1 MAATGI
7 VRNADGSMMAPDAV
21 VRQWKGIT
29 AARLSTH
36 AVKNASNSVRS
47 LMRRV
52 IAMDDGWARLKR
64 RGAQLSLAAAYQGR
78 KLKTPKYRA
87 HWQLKFYPS
96 LFPLPF
102 TFNPQV
108 ESPNPRGISGPR
120 NAPPLGAQAGAS
132 PLRPTLTSRPECA
145 SPRSQEEPPQ

>member
-7 VRNADGSMMAPDAV
+7 VRNAGSSMMAPDAV

-52 IAMDDGWARLKR
+52 IVMDDVWARLKM
-64 RGAQLSLAAAYQGR
+64 RGAQPSLVAAYQRR
-78 KLKTPKYRA
+78 KLKTPKHSA
-87 HWQLKFYPS
+87 HWQLKFNPS

-102 TFNPQV
+102 PSNPQA
-108 ESPNPRGISGPR
+108 ESPNPRDISGAR
-120 NAPPLGAQAGAS
+120 SAPPRGGPAGAS
-132 PLRPTLTSRPECA
+132 PLRPTPTSRPECA
-145 SPRSQEEPPQ
+145 SPHSQEEPPQ